1 MTPGTTSESRA
12 YDKLNR
18 LFTDIAPAAWGTAA
32 YAFDAIGNRTMN
44 STGSSTFNSTFDTH
58 SGLLSSTT
66 GPNVLEPNMTY
77 TWSPAGRLSSS
88 SDQSTYQYD
97 AWGRRVQKLV
107 GGANATVYHYDL
119 SGRLIAETM
128 SDGTLLSNFYYLGGT
143 LAAVEGCIA
152 NAPPTCT
159 ERNWYHMDAFDN
171 VLARTNSSGALVA
184 QISYDPW
191 GAVWLQSG
199 LPGERQQRTAAI
211 DSGTGL
217 LRHGKRM
224 YSRARGQFLEG
235 VANRAP
241 YPRGL
246 LTPRSSSFHLK
257 RLTVKGSALDV
268 GQPDTYNNYNTSPSW
283 WKPVIPT
290 VGLHLGFFGVSWER
304 PMFLDAPVTS
314 GWARSDSFTY
324 GEWAGASVTFTWG
337 SPGPYSVTINS
348 DAPVW
353 PSSISLNGTGFLG
366 QVTGFTISIGPGAG
380 LPFNAST
387 PQSESATQTAA
398 DTQTTMTFGTDTYTN
413 GTATVTVPNDEPTTV
428 TFTDGGPV
436 VTFDNMDMSGG
447 GVKMH
452 PY

>member
-1 MTPGTTSESRA
+1 
-12 YDKLNR
+12 
-18 LFTDIAPAAWGTAA
+18 
-32 YAFDAIGNRTMN
+32 
-44 STGSSTFNSTFDTH
+44 
-58 SGLLSSTT
+58 
-66 GPNVLEPNMTY
+66 
-77 TWSPAGRLSSS
+77 
-88 SDQSTYQYD
+88 
-97 AWGRRVQKLV
+97 
-107 GGANATVYHYDL
+107 
-119 SGRLIAETM
+119 
-128 SDGTLLSNFYYLGGT
+128 
-143 LAAVEGCIA
+143 
-152 NAPPTCT
+152 
-159 ERNWYHMDAFDN
+159 
-171 VLARTNSSGALVA
+171 
-184 QISYDPW
+184 
-191 GAVWLQSG
+191 
-199 LPGERQQRTAAI
+199 
-211 DSGTGL
+211 
-217 LRHGKRM
+217 
-224 YSRARGQFLEG
+224 
-235 VANRAP
+235 
-241 YPRGL
+241 
-246 LTPRSSSFHLK
+246 
-257 RLTVKGSALDV
+257 
-268 GQPDTYNNYNTSPSW
+268 
-283 WKPVIPT
+283 
-290 VGLHLGFFGVSWER
+290 
-304 PMFLDAPVTS
+304 MFLDAPVTS